1 MWVKPLKNSL
11 DQKKHKYIKWLGFLI
26 ITIANDIIC
35 VLAYGR
41 YTRVRWLIFPTSSNT
56 AGSFL
61 VVCHLI
67 TWETLVR
74 QAVTVTSPR
83 LVVFFPLCKPCWNCS
98 ALTQRIL
105 PACPHATVAVVCYL
119 TVRLF
124 FSIWA
129 CLQPAPASFC
139 LLSGPFTNAHW
150 LRTARSVDLSWPDF
164 KKRWLGTTPT
174 RNPALRQG
182 FPCSVLWFSCQALIQ
197 IRLLKWLMSD
207 HSIKTL
213 KPAVVVLSS

>member
-1 MWVKPLKNSL
+1 MGNSGQAGG
-11 DQKKHKYIKWLGFLI
+11 DGD
-26 ITIANDIIC
+26 ITKT
-35 VLAYGR
+35 G
-41 YTRVRWLIFPTSSNT
+41 
-56 AGSFL
+56 
-61 VVCHLI
+61 
-67 TWETLVR
+67 
-74 QAVTVTSPR
+74 
-83 LVVFFPLCKPCWNCS
+83 VFFPLCEPCWNCS
-98 ALTQRIL
+98 ALTRRIF
-105 PACPHATVAVVCYL
+105 PACPHATAAVVCYL

-124 FSIWA
+124 FNIWA
-129 CLQPAPASFC
+129 CLQPAPASLC

-207 HSIKTL
+207 HSSKTE
-213 KPAVVVLSS
+213 ARSRCTVVIMCLIVSQQENTLAYTTFSVHSGITVPLLLMCWPIVSPL